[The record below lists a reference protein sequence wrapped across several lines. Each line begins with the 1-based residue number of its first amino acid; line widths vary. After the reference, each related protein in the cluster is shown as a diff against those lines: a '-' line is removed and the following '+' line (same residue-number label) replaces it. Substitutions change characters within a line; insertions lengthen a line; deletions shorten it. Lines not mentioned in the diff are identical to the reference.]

1 MRLDVDGGERREE
14 KLGARL
20 ALNALWWSRGY
31 GKPIGP
37 GADAALSRLASFDRA
52 RLTPWLYS
60 NELQGWV
67 RQRDGGA

>member
-20 ALNALWWSRGY
+20 ALNAQWWRGRD

-37 GADAALSRLASFDRA
+37 SGPAALSPRPCF
-52 RLTPWLYS
+52 
-60 NELQGWV
+60 
-67 RQRDGGA
+67 